1 MDFVQFAFWMLT
13 GLLVTL
19 MTTIGWFCVRILDTL
34 KNMDGNIAGLNN
46 KVAVVIEKQSWHEKE
61 IERLDKRIDDIRKA

>member
-1 MDFVQFAFWMLT
+1 MSFDQFAFWMLC
-13 GLLVTL
+13 GLLATLVTL
-19 MTTIGWFCVRILDTL
+19 MGWFFTRILDTL

-61 IERLDKRIDDIRKA
+61 IERLDKRIDSLVG